1 MVPFQLDCKQL
12 CQEMH
17 QGKNVQETPTILATT
32 ISKVSVSF
40 SVCIIQ
46 MQQIRE
52 DPGPFHRY

>member
-1 MVPFQLDCKQL
+1 MVPFPLDGKQL

-17 QGKNVQETPTILATT
+17 QGKDVQETPTILATT

-52 DPGPFHRY
+52 DPIP

>member
-1 MVPFQLDCKQL
+1 MVPFPLDGKQL

-17 QGKNVQETPTILATT
+17 QGKDVQETPTILPTT

-46 MQQIRE
+46 MQQNRE
-52 DPGPFHRY
+52 NPDPFHGY